1 MGKGGQFP
9 ILGQIQPQA
18 AGYLPDGPGLRRPAD
33 PGHRQ
38 AHIHRRPDADIE
50 QFRLQVNLPV
60 GDGNYISGNVGG
72 HIPGLG
78 FNDGQGGNGAAAVF
92 GIQPRRPFQQTA
104 VQIENIPRISLPAGR
119 PAQQQGHL
127 PISPGV
133 LGQVIIDHQ
142 HIPPLR
148 HKLLS
153 HRAAGIGGDELQR
166 RGIGGPGIDHDGMGH
181 RIIFLEDT
189 DHLRHFALFL
199 PDGYIDANQVAA
211 ALIDDGIQG
220 NGRLA
225 GRTVADNQF
234 PLPPANGNHR
244 IDGLDAGL
252 HRGIYRLPHHH
263 IGGGL
268 FHRAGGGGIERP
280 PAVQRPAH
288 RIHDPANQSIAYR
301 HLDNLAGGAY
311 LMALFDGGGIA
322 QDGRAHQIRLQVQ
335 GQPQDIAAEVQQF
348 VGADA
353 LQALDAGNAV
363 ADLHHGAYIH
373 QAQVAAKLLNLA
385 PD

>member
-1 MGKGGQFP
+1 MGKARQFP

-18 AGYLPDGPGLRRPAD
+18 AGDLADGPGLGRAAD

-60 GDGNYISGNVGG
+60 GDGDYIGRNVGG

-78 FNDGQGGNGAAAVF
+78 FNDGQGGDGAAAVV
-92 GIQPRRPFQQTA
+92 GVQPGRPFQQTA
-104 VQIENIPRISLPAGR
+104 VQIEHIPRISLPAGR

-127 PISPGV
+127 PVSPSV
-133 LGQVIIDHQ
+133 LGQVIIDDQ
-142 HIPPLR
+142 HILALG
-148 HKLLS
+148 HKLLGHS
-153 HRAAGIGGDELQR
+153 AAGIGGDELQR
-166 RGIGGPGIDHDGMGH
+166 GGIGCPGIDHDGMGH
-181 RIIFLEDT
+181 RVIFLQDA
-189 DHLRHFALFL
+189 HNLRHFALFL
-199 PDGYIDANQVAA
+199 PNSHINANQVAA
-211 ALIDDGIQG
+211 ALVDDGVQG

-225 GRTVADNQF
+225 GGTVADNQF

-244 IDGLDAGL
+244 VNGLDAGL
-252 HRGIYRLPHHH
+252 HRGIDRLPHYYVR
-263 IGGGL
+263 GGL
-268 FHRAGGGGIERP
+268 LHRAGGRSVQRP
-280 PAVQRPAH
+280 PAIQRPAH
-288 RIHDPANQSIAYR
+288 GIHYPANQRFPYR
-301 HLDNLAGGAY
+301 HLDNLAGGAD
-311 LMALFDGGGIA
+311 LMALFDRGGVA
-322 QDGRAHQIRLQVQ
+322 QDGRADQVRLQVQ
-335 GQPQDIAAEVQQF
+335 GQPQDVVAEVQQF

-363 ADLHHGAYIH
+363 ADLHHGTHIH

>member
-1 MGKGGQFP
+1 M
-9 ILGQIQPQA
+9 
-18 AGYLPDGPGLRRPAD
+18 
-33 PGHRQ
+33 
-38 AHIHRRPDADIE
+38 
-50 QFRLQVNLPV
+50 
-60 GDGNYISGNVGG
+60 
-72 HIPGLG
+72 
-78 FNDGQGGNGAAAVF
+78 
-92 GIQPRRPFQQTA
+92 
-104 VQIENIPRISLPAGR
+104 
-119 PAQQQGHL
+119 
-127 PISPGV
+127 
-133 LGQVIIDHQ
+133 LGQVIINHQ
-142 HIPPLR
+142 HIPALG
-148 HKLLS
+148 HKLLGHS
-153 HRAAGIGGDELQR
+153 AARVGGDELQR

-181 RIIFLEDT
+181 RIIFLKDT

-220 NGRLA
+220 NGRFA
-225 GRTVADNQF
+225 GGTVADNQF

-244 IDGLDAGL
+244 IDSLDAGL
-252 HRGIYRLPHHH
+252 HRRIYRLPHHH

-268 FHRAGGGGIERP
+268 LYRAGGGGIERP

-288 RIHDPANQSIAYR
+288 GIHDPANQGIAHR

-322 QDGRAHQIRLQVQ
+322 QDGRAHQVRLQVQ
-335 GQPQDIAAEVQQF
+335 GQPQDVAAEVQQF